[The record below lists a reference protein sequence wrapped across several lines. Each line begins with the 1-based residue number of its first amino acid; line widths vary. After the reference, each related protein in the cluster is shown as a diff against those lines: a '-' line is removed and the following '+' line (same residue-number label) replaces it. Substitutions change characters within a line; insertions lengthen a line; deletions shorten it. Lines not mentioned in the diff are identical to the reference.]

1 MHLLLLSGFHVGLT
15 KKHDPI
21 SILLNNKG
29 YVKEKRDQESDAIIV
44 FFKYKLKK
52 GKRFHETV
60 L

>member
-1 MHLLLLSGFHVGLT
+1 MHPLLLTGFHVGLT
-15 KKHDPI
+15 KKHGLI
-21 SILLNNKG
+21 SNLLNNRG
-29 YVKEKRDQESDAIIV
+29 YVKEKRDQESDASIA